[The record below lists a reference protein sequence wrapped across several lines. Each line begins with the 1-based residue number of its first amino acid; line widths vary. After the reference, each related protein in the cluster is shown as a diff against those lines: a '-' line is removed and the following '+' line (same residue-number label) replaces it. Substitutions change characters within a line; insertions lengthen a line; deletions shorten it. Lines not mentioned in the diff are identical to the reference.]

1 MTADTGA
8 LPTHA
13 AIADRLAIEDT
24 LHRHCRGLDRG
35 DSELLSS
42 CYWPEAEVDYGTYK
56 GPAADFAGLVVSA
69 LAESYELT
77 RHRISNVLVSLTN
90 TTARVES
97 YVCATHL
104 LPGGTQEMRFEG
116 RYLDTLEKRDG
127 RWALRY
133 RQVVMDWSD
142 TFTVTDS
149 RDSEAFAAL
158 AKGCNNSRDPLY
170 SHLAGD

>member
-77 RHRISNVLVSLTN
+77 RHRISNVLISLTH

-133 RQVVMDWSD
+133 RQVMMDWSD
-142 TFTVTDS
+142 TFSVTDS

-170 SHLAGD
+170 SHLAGE